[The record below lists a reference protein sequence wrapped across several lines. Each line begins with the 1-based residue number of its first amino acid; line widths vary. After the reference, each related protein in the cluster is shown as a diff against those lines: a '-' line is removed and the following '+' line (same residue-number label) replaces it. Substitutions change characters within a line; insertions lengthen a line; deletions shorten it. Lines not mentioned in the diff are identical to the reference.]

1 MLAPFALYFYL
12 PLDNTKIKGEVLLD
26 TFKAAFKSNAG
37 ASPYL
42 LPNVLRTNIV
52 VPLTSRSG
60 RIALTSNNFWNGV
73 KDKDAT
79 HSDGNSIPVKI
90 YFERSTKKK

>member
-1 MLAPFALYFYL
+1 MSTTVLHSRAAPSLEHL

-26 TFKAAFKSNAG
+26 TFNAAFKSNAG

-52 VPLTSRSG
+52 VPLTNRSG
-60 RIALTSNNFWNGV
+60 RIALTSNNF
-73 KDKDAT
+73 
-79 HSDGNSIPVKI
+79 
-90 YFERSTKKK
+90 